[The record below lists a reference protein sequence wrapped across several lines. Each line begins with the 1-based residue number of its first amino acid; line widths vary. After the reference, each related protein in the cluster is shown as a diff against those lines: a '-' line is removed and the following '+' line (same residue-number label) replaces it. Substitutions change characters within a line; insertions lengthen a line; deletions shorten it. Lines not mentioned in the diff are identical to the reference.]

1 MDKETRIQELS
12 LNENQSVLTNSNA
25 NSEPKK
31 GLLKVKDLNM
41 MFKVRGTFKKA
52 LDDINFTV
60 DEGDFFGII
69 GESGSGKTTTG
80 KAIIRLYNA
89 TGGTIEF
96 DNQLIS
102 QRSLGRKR
110 NKWMR
115 KNIQMIFQDPMSSMD
130 PIKNIMTIVSEPLI
144 INRIV
149 QSETIEYMKK
159 VWRVN
164 NFFHYRFN
172 EINKNSILEFNRNYY
187 SNTNQIYLNG
197 IEKIKNLNLD
207 NFNTVDGLNEY
218 LGSIVDDVVSDLK
231 DNVEL
236 VYKLNDNQSNLINKT
251 FIKYE
256 NNDLEDIDI
265 RLDEANKEI
274 IKCKE
279 NAKYSSKQKELLD
292 ELKNIELQI
301 DLLRSKYKNIYKS
314 QYKGIKDG
322 LLRKVKSDWKTS
334 YQQKMLSTDKIQF
347 TYFLFQETAFK
358 EKYSILK
365 KIYKLKYLNEEQI
378 NKISEI
384 LDILTTQR
392 YQAHLNEILDIQ
404 NKFGTNPID
413 QKIDY
418 LKFIKDKKS
427 VLPTLKPKTKV
438 SNLDLLDQYDNDLI
452 ANILIDDSSLFD
464 INVNNQKI
472 NELIIKSNTASK
484 ITEDKFKN
492 EINQRYEQVL
502 KLKKEIKENNP
513 KGSTDSIWESKLES
527 AISKKDDVI
536 NERKKI
542 ISDYKLT
549 LKDKKIEINKLKQEI
564 NLLKKDSRINKNNFK
579 KVIKNALNVVSKK
592 EINNQKSFKER
603 WNTYKTN
610 RGLKKALQ
618 PKILAIKSIEFE
630 KKQSV
635 QRFVINTLLYNSN
648 KYTGIILY
656 FWIIKALIK
665 EKVFKALRDVG
676 LKHEHAYRYPHEF
689 SGGQRQRIV
698 IARAL
703 ITEPKLIIAD
713 EPISALDVS
722 IQSQV
727 INIMKN
733 LAKEK
738 GVTFLF
744 IAHDLSMVSYVC
756 NKLIIMHNGKIVEKG
771 DVDKIFKNP
780 IHPYTKSLFKAI
792 PELSRIHVNL
802 SSFDEELDYDRDYGP
817 LNKPTFYKVK
827 DDEGH
832 QVFGT
837 EGQVLEWLE
846 QQEVKIL

>member
-1 MDKETRIQELS
+1 MNKEKINQELS
-12 LNENQSVLTNSNA
+12 LDEKQNVLSN
-25 NSEPKK
+25 NDVNNVPKK

-102 QRSLGRKR
+102 QKTLGRKR

-130 PIKNIMTIVSEPLI
+130 PIKNVMTIVSEPLI

-149 QSETIEYMKK
+149 QSETLDYMKK

-172 EINKNSILEFNRNYY
+172 EINKNSLFEFNRNYY
-187 SNTNQIYLNG
+187 SNTNQIYLSG
-197 IEKIKNLNLD
+197 IEKIRGLNLD
-207 NFNTVDGLNEY
+207 YFDTVDNLNEY

-236 VYKLNDNQSNLINKT
+236 VYKLNDKQSDLINET

-256 NNDLEDIDI
+256 NNDLEEIDV

-279 NAKYSSKQKELLD
+279 NAKYSAKQKELLE
-292 ELKNIELQI
+292 ELKNIEQQI
-301 DLLRSKYKNIYKS
+301 DLLKSKYKNIYKS

-334 YQQKMLSTDKIQF
+334 YQQKMLSTDKIQY

-358 EKYSILK
+358 EKYAILK
-365 KIYKLKYLNEEQI
+365 KIYRLKYLNEKEI

-392 YQAHLNEILDIQ
+392 YQSHLNEILEVQ
-404 NKFGTNPID
+404 NQFSSNPIE

-418 LKFIKDKKS
+418 LKFIKDKKGM
-427 VLPTLKPKTKV
+427 LHTLKPKVKL
-438 SNLDLLDQYDNDLI
+438 SNVVLDQYGENLI
-452 ANILIDDSSLFD
+452 ETITIDDSSLNS
-464 INVNNQKI
+464 ININDQKI
-472 NELIIKSNTASK
+472 DELIVKSNTASK
-484 ITEDKFKN
+484 VTEDKFKN
-492 EINQRYEQVL
+492 EINKRYAQVV
-502 KLKKEIKENNP
+502 KLTKLIKENGP
-513 KGSTDSIWESKLES
+513 KGSTDSIWKSKLEN
-527 AISKKDDVI
+527 AISKKEEVI
-536 NERKKI
+536 EERKQI
-542 ISDYKLT
+542 IADYKLT
-549 LKDKKIEINKLKQEI
+549 LKDRKIELNSLKQEI
-564 NLLKKDSRINKNNFK
+564 NLLKKEVRINKNNFK
-579 KVIKNALNVVSKK
+579 KVIKNALNIVSKK
-592 EINNQKSFKER
+592 EVNNQKGFKEKF
-603 WNTYKTN
+603 NTYKTN
-610 RGLKKALQ
+610 TGLKKALQ

-635 QRFVINTLLYNSN
+635 QRFIINTLLYKSN
-648 KYTGIILY
+648 KYTGLVLY
-656 FWIIKALIK
+656 LWIVKALIK

-756 NKLIIMHNGKIVEKG
+756 NKIIIMHNGKIVEKG
-771 DVDKIFKNP
+771 EVDKIFKNP

-802 SSFDEELDYDRDYGP
+802 SSFDEELDYDKDYGP
-817 LNKPTFYKVK
+817 LNKPTFFKVQ

-837 EGQVLEWLE
+837 EGQVLQWLE
-846 QQEVKIL
+846 QQETKTF